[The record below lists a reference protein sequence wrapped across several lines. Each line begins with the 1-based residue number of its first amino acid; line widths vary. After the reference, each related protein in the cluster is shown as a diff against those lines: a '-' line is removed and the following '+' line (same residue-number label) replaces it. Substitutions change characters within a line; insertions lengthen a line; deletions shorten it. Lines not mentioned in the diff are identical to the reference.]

1 MGLSLGC
8 QLHND
13 YHLLCVALAYLS
25 EAADCMHTHV
35 HYACIHVHRHF
46 KDPSLGDIKGYDLT
60 AVTS

>member
-13 YHLLCVALAYLS
+13 YHLLCITLAHLP

-35 HYACIHVHRHF
+35 HSASIHAHRHF
-46 KDPSLGDIKGYDLT
+46 KDPSLGYIKGYDLT